1 VTTPRRGRPPKLSE
15 EDWTAAALEAL
26 ADGGLAAVAVEPLAI
41 RLGATKGS
49 FYGYF
54 RNRDA
59 LVEAALRRW
68 EQEQTE
74 QIAVLLEQLPDPV
87 VRLRTLVQGAMRDTR
102 GAGIALALLVAAE
115 DPLIVE
121 VVRRVTRRRLD
132 ILTECFQALGQPPER
147 ARQHALA
154 GYSAYLGGA
163 ALRHVL
169 PDTAADEEYIDALL
183 SALSAATPTGAG
195 SGNAPAHPPAGARAA
210 ESAR

>member
-1 VTTPRRGRPPKLSE
+1 MTTSRRGRPPKLSE
-15 EDWTAAALEAL
+15 EDWTAAALDAL
-26 ADGGLAAVAVEPLAI
+26 ADGGLAAVAVEPLAV

-54 RNRDA
+54 PNRDA

-68 EQEQTE
+68 EEEQTE
-74 QIAVLLEQLPDPV
+74 QIAVLLKQIPDPM
-87 VRLRTLVQGAMRDTR
+87 VRLRTLVLGAMRDTR
-102 GAGIALALLVAAE
+102 GAGIALALLVGAD
-115 DPLIVE
+115 DPLVTQA
-121 VVRRVTRRRLD
+121 VRRVTGRRLA

-169 PDTAADEEYIDALL
+169 PETAADEEYLDALL
-183 SALSAATPTGAG
+183 GALGA
-195 SGNAPAHPPAGARAA
+195 AGADG
-210 ESAR
+210 